1 MADTATTASAA
12 AAAAASA
19 ANASTDAPPFQLGK
33 PRFQQGACSYCLG
46 ETSATA
52 AFFPLVSGVGEGSHL
67 GSLLAIGVVTPHPPA
82 PSRPSR
88 PRLSVIGHCPP
99 RPGIR
104 APGPEPLVQGL
115 LGSAAARF
123 RRKVRVRPW
132 VRSWHGRD
140 AF

>member
-1 MADTATTASAA
+1 MGSTGRASKLL
-12 AAAAASA
+12 SKILF
-19 ANASTDAPPFQLGK
+19 SPRVSDPWPPGSLQLLPG
-33 PRFQQGACSYCLG
+33 G
-46 ETSATA
+46 TSATV

-67 GSLLAIGVVTPHPPA
+67 GSLLVIGAVTPHPPV
-82 PSRPSR
+82 PSSPSR

-104 APGPEPLVQGL
+104 APGSEPLLQGL
-115 LGSAAARF
+115 LGREAVRF

-132 VRSWHGRD
+132 VRSWCGRD